1 MTKGFAAFTPQVEET
16 FDQVKETDTLDY
28 VFYEANAH
36 DKKIYV
42 AGSGKYTEY
51 TDFIA
56 QFRDDTPRYAVVKFK
71 YPAPIGSEERH
82 KIVLIT
88 WVPEEAGNHD
98 KSYYTSNKDHLY
110 YSLDGISLHVQA
122 HNQDELAHATILKQF
137 KAL

>member
-36 DKKIYV
+36 DKKINV
-42 AGSGKYTEY
+42 AGSGKYADY
-51 TDFIA
+51 TDLIA
-56 QFRDDTPRYAVVKFK
+56 QFKEDTPRYAVIKFK
-71 YPAPIGSEERH
+71 YPAPTGGEERH

-88 WVPEEAGNHD
+88 WVPEEAGIHD
-98 KSYYTSNKDHLY
+98 KSYYTTNKDHLY

-122 HNQDELAHATILKQF
+122 HSQAELAHATILKQF
-137 KAL
+137 KVL